1 MVFHR
6 TAEVRG
12 QSVAY
17 REAGDP
23 DAPAVV
29 LLHGCP
35 GSSHQYRGLIEDL
48 AGEYHVLAPD
58 HIGFGD
64 SAAPAVTEFDYTFDA
79 LADITTELLDQ
90 LGVTRFAVYMQDYGA
105 PIGLRIASRHPE
117 RITALLVQNGNA
129 YLEGLTPFWEGMRAY
144 WRDPLV
150 HAPAVRASLALA
162 ETRWH
167 YSHGVPA
174 DRHDRL
180 SPDTWTIE
188 QAHLDR
194 PGNKDIQLQLFW
206 DYRNNLEQYPS
217 FHEYFRTHQ
226 PPTLITWGANDEV
239 FGADGARA
247 FLRDLPDAELHLL
260 DAGHFALESHREE
273 IAGLIKDFLPRALKV

>member
-1 MVFHR
+1 MVHHR

-12 QSVAY
+12 LSVAY

-23 DAPAVV
+23 EAPTVV
-29 LLHGCP
+29 MLHGCP

-58 HIGFGD
+58 HIGFGN
-64 SAAPAVTEFDYTFDA
+64 SATPSPAEFDYTFDA
-79 LADITTELLDQ
+79 LADVTTELLDQ

-105 PIGLRIASRHPE
+105 PVGLRIASRQPE

-129 YLEGLTPFWEGMRAY
+129 YVDGLTAFWDGMRAY

-150 HAPAVRASLALA
+150 HAPAVRAALSLA

-174 DRHDRL
+174 DRQDRL

-194 PGNKDIQLQLFW
+194 PGNTDIQLQLFW
-206 DYRNNLEQYPS
+206 DYRNNLDRYPT

-226 PPTLITWGANDEV
+226 PPTLITWGANDEI

-273 IAGLIKDFLPRALKV
+273 IAKLIKDFLPRALKV